1 MLRIHFTGA
10 DLIRTQVAQGPDP
23 LWECVFSLQILRARY
38 GRFAFAEWRSLV
50 RRELRLP
57 RRADP
62 QGGPEPAPW
71 RAAGAHAAHRL
82 LPLVPDASY
91 FPDFLTP
98 PEGLLGLEAGIE
110 AVSATPAARVG
121 HELGILHDRVG
132 APDWARELAG
142 RSSRPRAA
150 LGRML
155 ADYHRLAL
163 APYWPRILARAQAD
177 RAVRMRALHAGGPD
191 ALLRTFRPGMRWTPP
206 VLGLPG
212 HPVDRDLHLGG
223 RGLLLIP
230 SHFCWGRPVPL
241 ADPELPPTL
250 VYPMER
256 DPQWLSGPT
265 PAGRAMAEPRRLAR
279 LLGETRSAVLG
290 AVAAV
295 TPAGG
300 ATTTG
305 LAERLGVSPSAVSQ
319 QTSVLREAGLLT
331 SRRHANCVFHH
342 LTPLGEALLGETPR
356 VGEKPPGEPPPGAL
370 HG

>member
-10 DLIRTQVAQGPDP
+10 DLIRTQVAAGPDP

-38 GRFAFAEWRSLV
+38 GRFAFAEWRTRV
-50 RRELRLP
+50 RGELRAA
-57 RRADP
+57 RRAC
-62 QGGPEPAPW
+62 QERGTPAPGPW
-71 RAAGAHAAHRL
+71 RAAGARATHRL

-110 AVSATPAARVG
+110 AVTATPAARIG

-132 APDWARELAG
+132 APEWARELSG
-142 RSSRPRAA
+142 RSARPRAA

-155 ADYHRLAL
+155 ADYHRLAV
-163 APYWPRILARAQAD
+163 APYWPRILARARTD
-177 RAVRMRALHAGGPD
+177 RAVRTRALHAGGPE

-206 VLGLPG
+206 VLGLPS

-256 DPQWLSGPT
+256 DPLWLDGE
-265 PAGRAMAEPRRLAR
+265 RATGAVPPEPPRLAR
-279 LLGETRSAVLG
+279 LLGGTRAAVLRAV
-290 AVAAV
+290 AVAAP
-295 TPAGG
+295 TSG

-305 LAERLGVSPSAVSQ
+305 LAARLGVSPSAVSQ
-319 QTSVLREAGLLT
+319 QTTVLREAGLLT

-342 LTPLGEALLGETPR
+342 LTPLGEALLGE
-356 VGEKPPGEPPPGAL
+356 GPPGEGTLGGPGPRDA
-370 HG
+370 